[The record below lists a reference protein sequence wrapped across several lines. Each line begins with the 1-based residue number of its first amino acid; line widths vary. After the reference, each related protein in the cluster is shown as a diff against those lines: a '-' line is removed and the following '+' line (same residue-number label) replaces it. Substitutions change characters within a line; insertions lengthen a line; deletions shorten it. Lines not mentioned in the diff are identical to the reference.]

1 MNISETSAR
10 LDGGTAGFGIGQPVA
25 RAEDDSLLR
34 GAGRYTDDIHLPGEA
49 CLYIVRSPHAAAS
62 ITRIDATAARNAP
75 GVLAVYAAADFSDLN
90 IASID
95 SKVPH
100 SRPDGSPHSRT
111 PYQPLAA
118 RYVPYLGD
126 AVVAVLAESL
136 NQAKDGAELV
146 EIDYEP
152 QPSVTDAAAALAA
165 DAPRVWPDLPDNICM
180 QYALGSESAWVNA
193 AEAASR
199 VVSERFVISRV
210 ATASIEPRAAIGH
223 YDRRTNRYVLYA
235 GLQMPHE
242 VGRDIAAAFGIS
254 PADVHVIS
262 PDVGGGFGMKLALY
276 QEYLLV
282 LLASRKLGRP
292 VRWISDR
299 SEAFQSDQH
308 ARDTVN
314 DVDLALDAAG
324 RFLGLR
330 VRTVANLGAYIGQW
344 SLHVPTGNLGG
355 LAGPYKIAAFDVK
368 VTGVLTNTVP
378 VGPFRGAGRPEASY
392 LIERI
397 IDRAALELGVDPAGL
412 RASNMIAAHEMP
424 YSTGLVF
431 TYDCGEFRELMAQTL
446 EQAAWKDFAGRREE
460 SRARGMLRGIG
471 MAYVIE
477 SAGGPAGKSFDEH
490 VEIRFDSGGMATI
503 LVGTHSH
510 GQGHETAYRQF
521 AAEYLNLPFDAVRVV
536 CGDTQLVRHGRG
548 SFGSRTMMAGGS
560 AFASAAG
567 RIIEKGKA
575 IAAHALEAAVEDMEY
590 HKGRFA
596 VRGTDKAMSL
606 TEVAKTAFNPWALP
620 DGIDTGLHATASNSQ
635 GGTTF
640 PNGCHVCEV
649 EIDPQT
655 GCVDLMGYHVGE
667 DVGTVV
673 NPLLLKGQIV
683 GGVVQGIGQALME
696 QIVYSPD
703 NGQLITGSFMD
714 YAMPRAADLCDI
726 QSFSR
731 PVPTRINPL
740 GVKGAGEAGAVG
752 ALPAVMNAV
761 GNALWAAGVW
771 HIDMPATPGRV
782 WAALQQASQ
791 GIGRAGG

>member
-1 MNISETSAR
+1 MNISQSSTQLNGEIAN
-10 LDGGTAGFGIGQPVA
+10 FGIGQPIA
-25 RAEDDSLLR
+25 RVEDDPLLR
-34 GAGRYTDDIHLPGEA
+34 GAGRYTDDIHLPGEGF
-49 CLYIVRSPHAAAS
+49 LHVVRSPHAAAK
-62 ITRIDATAARNAP
+62 IIRIDAAAAREAP
-75 GVLAVYAAADFSDLN
+75 GVVAVYTAADFAGLT

-100 SRPDGSPHSRT
+100 KRPDGTPHSRT
-111 PYQPLAA
+111 PYQVLAA
-118 RYVPYLGD
+118 EHVPYLGD
-126 AVVAVLAESL
+126 AVVAVVAESL
-136 NQAKDGAELV
+136 NQAKDAAELIA
-146 EIDYEP
+146 IDYDALS
-152 QPSVTDAAAALAA
+152 SVTDAAVALAT
-165 DAPRVWPDLPDNICM
+165 DAPRVWPHLADNTCM
-180 QYALGSESAWVNA
+180 QYTLGSENAWA
-193 AEAASR
+193 GAASMAAR
-199 VVSERFVISRV
+199 VVRERFVISRV
-210 ATASIEPRAAIGH
+210 ATSSIEPRAAIG
-223 YDRRTNRYVLYA
+223 YFDNRAKRYVLYA

-254 PADVHVIS
+254 SGDVHVIS

-276 QEYLLV
+276 QEYMLV

-308 ARDTVN
+308 ARDTVS
-314 DVDLALDAAG
+314 DVELALDAAG

-355 LAGPYKIAAFDVK
+355 LTGPYKIAAFDVK

-397 IDRAALELGVDPAGL
+397 VDRAALELGVDPAEL
-412 RASNMIAAHEMP
+412 RMRNMIDANEMP
-424 YSTGLVF
+424 YNTGLVF
-431 TYDCGEFRELMAQTL
+431 TYDCGEFKALMAETL
-446 EQAAWKDFAGRREE
+446 EKSGWQDFASRREE
-460 SRARGMLRGIG
+460 SSACGKLRGIG
-471 MAYVIE
+471 VAYVIE
-477 SAGGPAGKSFDEH
+477 SAGGPAGKAFDEH
-490 VEIRFDSGGMATI
+490 VEIRFDSGGTATI
-503 LVGTHSH
+503 FVGTHSH

-521 AAEYLNLPFDAVRVV
+521 AAEYLGMPFDAVRVV
-536 CGDTQLVRHGRG
+536 CGDTQLVSHGRG

-560 AFASAAG
+560 AFKSAAG
-567 RIIEKGKA
+567 RIIEKSKT
-575 IAAHALEAAVEDMEY
+575 IAAHVMEAAVEDIVYE
-590 HKGRFA
+590 KGRFA

-606 TEVAKTAFNPWALP
+606 ADVARTAFNPWALP
-620 DGIDTGLHATASNSQ
+620 DVMDTGLHATAANSH
-635 GGTTF
+635 GGITF

-655 GCVDLMGYHVGE
+655 GCVELLDYHVGE

-696 QIVYSPD
+696 QIVYSAD

-731 PVPTRINPL
+731 PVPTKANPL

-761 GNALWAAGVW
+761 GNALWAAGVR
-771 HIDMPATPGRV
+771 HIDMPATPARV
-782 WAALQQASQ
+782 WAALQQAWAEVQ
-791 GIGRAGG
+791 